1 MPDRCTMYAPPGGG
15 DGEDPPDT
23 FPDNWTPVESN
34 VKCRLVSTIR
44 SAAEREV
51 AGSIREAAGA
61 ATPVAKQLAPGRT
74 GALRASIFHHELAAA
89 RYEVGASAEYAV
101 HVEYG
106 TAYQDAQPFLHPAI
120 ELARREFERGL
131 QNFFA
136 RLIG

>member
-51 AGSIREAAGA
+51 AGSIRGQGDFEIVK
-61 ATPVAKQLAPGRT
+61 PYSSLRPKQSYRIRVTTLGRDFDVIGVRDGSQPT
-74 GALRASIFHHELAAA
+74 AWHT
-89 RYEVGASAEYAV
+89 EVNEV
-101 HVEYG
+101 
-106 TAYQDAQPFLHPAI
+106 TQ
-120 ELARREFERGL
+120 
-131 QNFFA
+131 
-136 RLIG
+136 